1 MHNNEIDGAP
11 QTGDCVETSDAE
23 TIDTDPLAQI
33 EDLFED
39 IEDDWVGRAVAR
51 IKQRLPMEIQF
62 KEWIVGDTVDERYQL
77 VTRLGSGAF
86 GVVFKARDNALDR
99 EVAIKLLH
107 PTHSGVGRYQ
117 KRFEQE
123 ARVAARVVS
132 DHVVTVHNV
141 GTTADSL
148 VYIVMELVNGTPVSE
163 WQTNDALRSPRE
175 IATVVVQAAKGLFA
189 AHQHGLI
196 HRDIKCS
203 NLLIDNDDRI
213 KVSDFGLAIVTDPDG
228 ATMSLTEQF
237 AGTLPYMSPEQLTRP
252 GTIDHRS
259 DIYSLGV
266 VLYELLGAARP
277 FRGIPATIV
286 YQITH
291 VDPPPL
297 RQLNPSCP
305 RDLATI
311 TEKCLRK
318 QPDQRYQNAKELV
331 DDLQAWLDDKPILAR
346 PTGRTEKSWRWC
358 RRNPVVATL
367 SVFTII
373 AAIASTTLAIN
384 LYLETRRLD
393 RALNIGFQLL
403 KGVQD
408 NEFET
413 IDDAYSGILQGSQ
426 RLSDNERE
434 AVMPLFTAAL
444 DLQEAASLSH
454 GSAGRSSNFDSA
466 MHIAGQA
473 RAGVNIYSALRNL
486 NLALSRSDQL
496 GLAWLLRAQIRQEV
510 LDQPK
515 ADVLPD
521 WEAAIALLPDCSAAR
536 SGRGWCYMGLKQIDK
551 AIDDLETALE
561 LDPTNE
567 YAHYGL
573 ANIMH
578 VRQEYERATIHYE
591 AALSLPARY
600 NVDPNWKRGLWYDAS
615 CSHWGAA
622 AARHEQGNFDEAL
635 RHAIHALEWAE
646 AEYRSALWP
655 ILLQIVL
662 DCEPETLA
670 DLTTELVRMSTVD
683 DSSEFQFTRRLIV
696 AVALARTGLFDDTK
710 ALNLVDDIERQPHL
724 TDELNKKFH
733 DRFDSWVNSMTSSEV
748 SVDLLQ
754 ELAQSFRRELRGD

>member
-1 MHNNEIDGAP
+1 MKNNELDDAP
-11 QTGDCVETSDAE
+11 QARNDIETSDVE
-23 TIDTDPLAQI
+23 IIDTDPLAQI
-33 EDLFED
+33 EDL
-39 IEDDWVGRAVAR
+39 IEDVEEDWVGRAVAR
-51 IKQRLPMEIQF
+51 IKRRLPSEIQF

-77 VTRLGSGAF
+77 VSRLGGGAF

-99 EVAIKLLH
+99 EVALKLLH

-163 WQTNDALRSPRE
+163 WQTNESLRSPRE
-175 IATVVVQAAKGLFA
+175 IAMVVLQAAKGLFA

-203 NLLIDNDDRI
+203 NLLIDSDDRI
-213 KVSDFGLAIVTDPDG
+213 KVSDFGLAIVADPDG

-252 GTIDHRS
+252 GSIDHRS

-277 FRGIPATIV
+277 FRGIPATVV
-286 YQITH
+286 YQISH

-297 RQLNPSCP
+297 KQLNPKCP

-311 TEKCLRK
+311 AEKCLRK
-318 QPDQRYQNAKELV
+318 QPGQRYQDANELAK
-331 DDLQAWLDDKPILAR
+331 DLQAWLDDKPILAR
-346 PTGRTEKSWRWC
+346 PAGHTEKSWRWC

-367 SVFTII
+367 SLLTVI

-384 LYLETRRLD
+384 LYFETRRLD
-393 RALNIGFQLL
+393 RALDIGFQLL

-408 NEFET
+408 NKFET

-426 RLSDNERE
+426 RLADNERE
-434 AVMPLFTAAL
+434 AVLPLFIAAL

-454 GSAGRSSNFDSA
+454 DSA
-466 MHIAGQA
+466 DGSNKFDNAMHVVGQA
-473 RAGVNIYSALRNL
+473 RAGVNIHSALSNL

-515 ADVLPD
+515 AEVLPD
-521 WEAAIALLPDCSAAR
+521 WDAAIALLPNCSAAR
-536 SGRGWCYMGLKQIDK
+536 SGRGWCYKGMKRLDE
-551 AIDDLETALE
+551 AVADLELALE
-561 LDPTNE
+561 LDAGNE

-573 ANIMH
+573 AEILYH
-578 VRQEYERATIHYE
+578 REEFDAAATHYE
-591 AALSLPARY
+591 TAINLPARFS
-600 NVDPNWKRGLWYDAS
+600 VDPNWKQSRWRDAS
-615 CSHWGAA
+615 YAHWGAA
-622 AARHEQGNFDEAL
+622 VAHHERGNLSEAL
-635 RHAIHALEWAE
+635 RRTIRAIEWAE
-646 AEYRSALWP
+646 SESRPKLWSN
-655 ILLQIVL
+655 LLQISL
-662 DCEPETLA
+662 ECEPDILAQASGILKHMSSVDDSTRFQFCRRLLVSVAFVRIGEAEDGEVRSIIDDIVQEPALADEFNSQFRDRFSLWAESVSASDLSAEMLHRLA
-670 DLTTELVRMSTVD
+670 DLLQD
-683 DSSEFQFTRRLIV
+683 
-696 AVALARTGLFDDTK
+696 RTP
-710 ALNLVDDIERQPHL
+710 AE
-724 TDELNKKFH
+724 
-733 DRFDSWVNSMTSSEV
+733 
-748 SVDLLQ
+748 
-754 ELAQSFRRELRGD
+754 

>member
-1 MHNNEIDGAP
+1 LI
-11 QTGDCVETSDAE
+11 
-23 TIDTDPLAQI
+23 
-33 EDLFED
+33 ED

-141 GTTADSL
+141 GMTADSL

-163 WQTNDALRSPRE
+163 WQTNDALRSPSE

-237 AGTLPYMSPEQLTRP
+237 AGTLPYMSPEQLTQP

-286 YQITH
+286 YQISH

-297 RQLNPSCP
+297 KQLNPKCP

-311 TEKCLRK
+311 AEKCLRK

-346 PTGRTEKSWRWC
+346 PVGRTEKSWRWC
-358 RRNPVVATL
+358 RRNPVVSTL
-367 SVFTII
+367 SVLTVL
-373 AAIASTTLAIN
+373 AAIASTTLAIS
-384 LYLETRRLD
+384 LYFETRRLD
-393 RALNIGFQLL
+393 RALNVGFQLL

-413 IDDAYSGILQGSQ
+413 IDDAYSGILQGSH
-426 RLSDNERE
+426 RLSDNERA
-434 AVMPLFTAAL
+434 AVLPLFTATL
-444 DLQEAASLSH
+444 DLQEAASISH
-454 GSAGRSSNFDSA
+454 GSAGGSENFEKA
-466 MHIAGQA
+466 MYVVGQA
-473 RAGVNIYSALRNL
+473 RAGVNIYSALNNL

-510 LDQPK
+510 LRQPK
-515 ADVLPD
+515 AEVLPD
-521 WEAAIALLPDCSAAR
+521 WEAAIALLPNCSAAR
-536 SGRGWCYMGLKQIDK
+536 SGRGWCYMGLKQFDK
-551 AIDDLETALE
+551 AINDLEIALE
-561 LDPTNE
+561 LDPANE
-567 YAHYGL
+567 FAHDGL
-573 ANIMH
+573 AEI
-578 VRQEYERATIHYE
+578 RYSREEYELAAVHYE
-591 AALSLPARY
+591 AALSLPARF
-600 NVDPNWKRGLWYDAS
+600 NVDPDWKQGLWYGA
-615 CSHWGAA
+615 CLSHWGIAVA
-622 AARHEQGNFDEAL
+622 QHEQGNMGAAL
-635 RHAIHALEWAE
+635 QHTIRAIEWAE
-646 AEYRSALWP
+646 AECRPQLWSN
-655 ILLQIVL
+655 LLQVVL

-670 DLTTELVRMSTVD
+670 QLTNDLVRMSTVD
-683 DSSEFQFTRRLIV
+683 DSPRHQFSHKLLV
-696 AVALARTGLFDDTK
+696 AVVRERTGLLDETII
-710 ALNLVDDIERQPHL
+710 LSLVDDIERAPFL
-724 TDELNKKFH
+724 ADELNSQFEDYFGQWVIAACDSEAFAELSDKLA
-733 DRFDSWVNSMTSSEV
+733 DRF
-748 SVDLLQ
+748 
-754 ELAQSFRRELRGD
+754 GDQASKD